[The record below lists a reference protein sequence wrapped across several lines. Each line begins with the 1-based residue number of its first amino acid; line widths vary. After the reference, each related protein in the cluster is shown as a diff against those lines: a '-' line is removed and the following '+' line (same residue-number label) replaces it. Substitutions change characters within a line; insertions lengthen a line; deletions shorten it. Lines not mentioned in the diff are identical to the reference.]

1 MRSVGF
7 TQANVLSILKS
18 QKDIMLIKLFILFAI
33 PFVFTAFSAGLGW
46 FANESDGAMLTG
58 TTGFVVSAAWA
69 FYSWATSPLHRR
81 QPISRQSA
89 IRSPAATVKIARLKA
104 C

>member
-1 MRSVGF
+1 MQSL
-7 TQANVLSILKS
+7 VLPKPTISQHQKS
-18 QKDIMLIKLFILFAI
+18 QKDIMLIKFFILFAI

-89 IRSPAATVKIARLKA
+89 NRSPAATVKIARLKA